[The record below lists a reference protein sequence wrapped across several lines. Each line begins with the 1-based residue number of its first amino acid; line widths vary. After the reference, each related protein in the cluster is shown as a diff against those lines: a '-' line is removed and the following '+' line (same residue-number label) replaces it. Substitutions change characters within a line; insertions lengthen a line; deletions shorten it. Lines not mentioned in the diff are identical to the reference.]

1 MSAKVLD
8 PKGRFRGK
16 IVSFRCSEE
25 ENAALDVA
33 VQLSGLTKQDYI
45 ISRVLQRDIVVQP
58 NPRVYK
64 ALKDRL
70 ELVLAE
76 LKKSEEA
83 ATNSDLLETIN
94 LIAVTLNGIKGGNT
108 ILRAIVEQRRAERA
122 EKAANHQPHNLALDV
137 AMAALDLL
145 NSISRRDMDRL
156 ICRFTKTKRQIHGA

>member
-1 MSAKVLD
+1 MSAKSLD
-8 PKGRFRGK
+8 TKGRFRGK

-70 ELVLAE
+70 ELVLTE
-76 LKKSEEA
+76 LKKNEEA

-94 LIAVTLNGIKGGNT
+94 LIAVTLNGIKGG
-108 ILRAIVEQRRAERA
+108 E
-122 EKAANHQPHNLALDV
+122 
-137 AMAALDLL
+137 
-145 NSISRRDMDRL
+145 
-156 ICRFTKTKRQIHGA
+156 G

>member
-25 ENAALDVA
+25 ENAVLDVA

-45 ISRVLQRDIVVQP
+45 ISRVLNRDIVVQP

-94 LIAVTLNGIKGGNT
+94 LIALTLNGIKGGE
-108 ILRAIVEQRRAERA
+108 V
-122 EKAANHQPHNLALDV
+122 
-137 AMAALDLL
+137 
-145 NSISRRDMDRL
+145 
-156 ICRFTKTKRQIHGA
+156 

>member
-16 IVSFRCSEE
+16 VVSFRCSEE

-70 ELVLAE
+70 ELVLTE
-76 LKKSEEA
+76 LKKNEEA

-94 LIAVTLNGIKGGNT
+94 LITVTLNGIKGG
-108 ILRAIVEQRRAERA
+108 E
-122 EKAANHQPHNLALDV
+122 
-137 AMAALDLL
+137 
-145 NSISRRDMDRL
+145 
-156 ICRFTKTKRQIHGA
+156 G

>member
-8 PKGRFRGK
+8 PKGRFRWK

-70 ELVLAE
+70 ELVFTE
-76 LKKSEEA
+76 LKKNEEV

-94 LIAVTLNGIKGGNT
+94 LIAVTLNGIKGGE
-108 ILRAIVEQRRAERA
+108 V
-122 EKAANHQPHNLALDV
+122 
-137 AMAALDLL
+137 
-145 NSISRRDMDRL
+145 
-156 ICRFTKTKRQIHGA
+156 